1 MIAVWDCDV
10 DVLSV
15 ERISCLHQTFLA
27 SLSSPRQTQ
36 LFLSLSSD
44 SISQIIQSLHIPAP
58 HTQPEEYV
66 NTYQTCR
73 PLGLIEYFSPNLIHF
88 TKNGPK
94 IKLIVGICKIS
105 TLGMTVSPISPIWF
119 ILYPGNTN
127 TQNGTKTVRQSDML
141 VSAPRYFH

>member
-1 MIAVWDCDV
+1 MTTVWDCVV

-15 ERISCLHQTFLA
+15 KRISCLHQKFLV

-66 NTYQTCR
+66 NTYTSL
-73 PLGLIEYFSPNLIHF
+73 PDMSP
-88 TKNGPK
+88 
-94 IKLIVGICKIS
+94 
-105 TLGMTVSPISPIWF
+105 
-119 ILYPGNTN
+119 
-127 TQNGTKTVRQSDML
+127 TQ
-141 VSAPRYFH
+141 A